1 MMEETKALG
10 DFIEALRE
18 NSPAFGVQLSGEQER
33 RLGDYYHIVSRWNAR
48 LHLVAPCTAREFAV
62 RHVLESLVALPF
74 LSNEARVVDVGSG
87 AGLPV
92 IPCLIMRPDIRAT
105 LIEAS
110 QKKAVFLR
118 EALRQIE
125 AATRATVIAKRF
137 EETDV
142 PEADFVTIR
151 AIERFTEKFS
161 EIVRWSPPSSRLLF
175 FGGPS
180 LQAEIEKA
188 ALNYKSVLIP
198 ESERRFLFVIE
209 TPLRNN
215 ARLDSEAL

>member
-1 MMEETKALG
+1 MEDTGRAE

-18 NSPAFGVQLSGEQER
+18 NAPAFGVQLDGEHEK
-33 RLGDYYHIVSRWNAR
+33 RLSDYYGIVSRWNAR
-48 LHLVAPCTAREFAV
+48 LHLVAPCSAAEFAV

-74 LSNEARVVDVGSG
+74 LSADARVVDVGSG

-92 IPCLIMRPDIRAT
+92 IPCLILRPDIRAT

-118 EALRQIE
+118 EALRLAE
-125 AATRATVIAKRF
+125 ATTRATVIAKRF
-137 EETDV
+137 EDTAA
-142 PEADFVTIR
+142 PEADSVTIR
-151 AIERFTEKFS
+151 AIERFTEKFP

-180 LQAEIEKA
+180 LQAEIERA
-188 ALNYKSVLIP
+188 RLSYTSVLIP
-198 ESERRFLFVIE
+198 QSERRFLFVIE
-209 TPLRNN
+209 SH
-215 ARLDSEAL
+215 ARK